1 MGGIILGKKK
11 ISLSAQYA
19 MKALVVFLILIVYIA
34 SRENFGFKQYESII
48 SKIYYSALVI
58 YGFTGLIKQEKP
70 DELAEKI
77 LSKANEICVTV
88 VDIGL
93 ILLMILVGAPAFK
106 KIDISRDMI
115 GLLILLLLFV
125 TTSLKSFLFYY
136 FNREGL

>member
-1 MGGIILGKKK
+1 
-11 ISLSAQYA
+11 

>member
-1 MGGIILGKKK
+1 MGKKK